1 MTSLTLAFSPCPN
14 DTFIFHALLH
24 KRIDTGGYSFS
35 THIDDVEAL
44 NTAAF
49 AGRFQVTK
57 LSAGAWLRLREHY
70 ELLDSGA
77 AMGFGCGPLVVAA
90 AGHKLSAASRLAVP
104 GANTTA
110 LLLLKSWNPP
120 LKNLAEERFDRI
132 LPGVKSGKYD
142 AGLVIHEG
150 RFVYKDYGCVKIAD
164 LGDWWEK
171 ETGCPIPLG
180 CLAVRK
186 DPATLAHRENV
197 ERLIRESVLYA
208 RAHPGASRAFIRS
221 HAPTASDGIIDEHI
235 KLYVNDYSVSMGET
249 GKKAFKVLEEKCK
262 KNL

>member
-24 KRIDTGGYSFS
+24 KLIDTGDYSFE
-35 THIDDVEAL
+35 TDIDDVEAL

-49 AGRFQVTK
+49 AERFQVTK
-57 LSAGAWLRLREHY
+57 LSSGAYLRLREKY

-90 AGHKLSAASRLAVP
+90 SGHKLSAASRIAVP

-110 LLLLKSWNPP
+110 LLLMKSWNAE
-120 LKNLAEERFDRI
+120 LKNLVEERFDRI
-132 LPGVKSGKYD
+132 LPGVKAGKYD
-142 AGLVIHEG
+142 AGLIIHEG
-150 RFVYKDYGCVKIAD
+150 RFIYQNYGCEKIID
-164 LGDWWEK
+164 LGDWWEG

-180 CLAVRK
+180 CLAIRK
-186 DPATLAHRENV
+186 DADTARHKENV
-197 ERLIRESVLYA
+197 ERLIRDSVLHA
-208 RAHPGASRAFIRS
+208 RAHPEASRAFIRG
-221 HAPTASDGIIDEHI
+221 HAPGASDEIIDAHI
-235 KLYVNDYSVSMGET
+235 KLYVNDYSVSLGET
-249 GKKAFKVLEEKCK
+249 GKKAFSVLEERCK

>member
-24 KRIDTGGYSFS
+24 KLVDTGDYSFS
-35 THIDDVEAL
+35 SNIDDVEAL

-49 AGRFQVTK
+49 ARRFQITK
-57 LSAGAWLRLREHY
+57 LSSGAYLRLREHY

-90 AGHKLSAASRLAVP
+90 QGHSLSAASRIAVP
-104 GANTTA
+104 GFNTTA
-110 LLLLKSWNPP
+110 LMLMKSWNPG
-120 LKNLAEERFDRI
+120 LKNLSEERFDRI
-132 LPGVKSGKYD
+132 LPGVRSGKYD
-142 AGLVIHEG
+142 AGLIIHEG
-150 RFVYKDYGCVKIAD
+150 RFIYRDFGCVKVVD

-180 CLAVRK
+180 CLAIRK
-186 DPATLAHRENV
+186 DAGTILHREAV

-208 RAHPGASRAFIRS
+208 RARPEESKAFIRS
-221 HAPTASDGIIDEHI
+221 HAPGSAEEIIAAHI

-249 GKKAFKVLEEKCK
+249 GRKAFKVLEERCK
-262 KNL
+262 KSL

>member
-24 KRIDTGGYSFS
+24 KHAETGGYSFS
-35 THIDDVEAL
+35 AHIDDVEAL
-44 NTAAF
+44 NTAAL
-49 AGRFQVTK
+49 ARRFQVTK
-57 LSAGAWLRLREHY
+57 LSAGAYLRLKEDY

-77 AMGFGCGPLVVAA
+77 AMGFGCGPLVVAG
-90 AGHKLSAASRLAVP
+90 AGHKLSPASRIAVP

-110 LLLLKSWNPP
+110 LLLMKSWNPG
-120 LKNLAEERFDRI
+120 LENLAEERFDRI
-132 LPGVKSGKYD
+132 LPGIKSGKYD

-180 CLAVRK
+180 CLAIRK
-186 DPATLAHRENV
+186 DPETILHRETV
-197 ERLIRESVLYA
+197 ERLIRASVVYA
-208 RAHPGASRAFIRS
+208 RAHPGKSKAFIRS
-221 HAPTASDGIIDEHI
+221 HAPGSTDEIIDAHI

-249 GKKAFKVLEEKCK
+249 GKKAFRVLEERCR

>member
-1 MTSLTLAFSPCPN
+1 MTALTLAFSPCPN

-24 KRIDTGGYSFS
+24 GLAGAGGYSFS
-35 THIDDVEAL
+35 PYIDDVEAL

-57 LSAGAWLRLREHY
+57 LSAGAYLRLRGRY
-70 ELLDSGA
+70 ELLDAGA
-77 AMGFGCGPLVVAA
+77 AMGFGCGPLVVTA
-90 AGHKLSAASRLAVP
+90 AGHKLSSASRIAVP

-110 LLLLKSWNPP
+110 LLLMKSWNPG

-132 LPGVKSGKYD
+132 LPGIKAGKYD

-150 RFVYKDYGCVKIAD
+150 RFVYKDFGCVKVAD

-186 DPATLAHRENV
+186 DPETARHRENV
-197 ERLIRESVLYA
+197 ERMIRESVLHA
-208 RAHPGASRAFIRS
+208 RAHPGASRAFIRA
-221 HAPTASDGIIDEHI
+221 HAPGASDEIIDAHI
-235 KLYVNDYSVSMGET
+235 RLYVNDYSVSMGET
-249 GKKAFKVLEEKCK
+249 GKKAFKVLEERCK
-262 KNL
+262 ANL

>member
-1 MTSLTLAFSPCPN
+1 MTALSLAFSPCPN

-24 KRIDTGGYSFS
+24 KLVGKGDFSFS
-35 THIDDVEAL
+35 AHIDDIEAL

-49 AGRFQVTK
+49 ARRFQVTK
-57 LSAGAWLRLREHY
+57 LSAGAYLRLREYY

-90 AGHKLSAASRLAVP
+90 KGRSLSPGSRIAVP

-110 LLLLKSWNPP
+110 LLLLKSWYPE
-120 LKNLAEERFDRI
+120 LQNLAEERFDRI
-132 LPGVKSGKYD
+132 LPGIKSGKYD

-150 RFVYKDYGCVKIAD
+150 RFIYRDYGCVKVAD

-180 CLAVRK
+180 CLAIRK
-186 DPATLAHRENV
+186 DPDTLVHKEKI
-197 ERLIRESVLYA
+197 ERLIADSVLYA
-208 RAHPGASRAFIRS
+208 RAHAAESRNYIRS
-221 HAPTASDGIIDEHI
+221 HAPGASDEIIDAHI

-249 GKKAFKVLEEKCK
+249 GKKAFKVLEDRCK
-262 KNL
+262 ENL